1 MPDYNPAIAE
11 QIQPPQN
18 SLSNTFDTIM
28 NLQRTQAQTGL
39 LQLQQALQ
47 QRKLNGLAAATQA
60 YQAGEDPV
68 VAGLRGGLDPQDAAQ
83 FQNLGGTRTFMNAHG
98 GLLPQG
104 AEANANIAR
113 AGAETAKI
121 GIESRNLSLQTPG
134 IAAESDTKVRSGAA
148 QLANQY
154 IANPN
159 EENWQAMR
167 DYTAKYQGGL
177 AAAQLD
183 RITDPAQRMQRATGH
198 VGGGLTAEQGAQTV
212 ETQNPQGAPVYQTRS
227 QFLGGQTPGG
237 GGPAVGPTP
246 GAKKFQEG
254 GATENI
260 ADLKEANEKY
270 TNANEVQGG
279 LLNIQNNLDKLPAGG
294 YWTSGKGAADRLALA
309 KTVNTAVQSVGGNP
323 VFDPTKVAAGEAAQ
337 KGTVK
342 LGFDLAKTLGSR
354 EAAMIVQQ
362 SIGVQPGIEMTPEGN
377 HRIMTSLMVAAQR
390 DKDYTQFLHDALS
403 QNPGMLPGQAAIA
416 FNQAHPP
423 SEYVN
428 SVNRILNIPKAKVD
442 LLRANPDK
450 APDFDAKYG
459 GGDNVSRFLLAR

>member
-1 MPDYNPAIAE
+1 MPDYNPAVATGIA
-11 QIQPPQN
+11 PQGN
-18 SLSNTFDTIM
+18 ALSGTFDTIM

-39 LQLQQALQ
+39 IQLQQLQQAREYNALQ
-47 QRKLNGLAAATQA
+47 AAS
-60 YQAGEDPV
+60 QAGIHGESRSE
-68 VAGLRGGLDPQDAAQ
+68 AYMRNGGQNPSLISE
-83 FQNLGGTRTFMNAHG
+83 FQNYDSNARFAAGHG

-104 AEANANIAR
+104 AEATANIALR
-113 AGAETAKI
+113 GAETAKV
-121 GIESRNLSLQTPG
+121 GVETQNAGLQTAG
-134 IAAESDTKVRSGAA
+134 IAAESDTKVRAGAA
-148 QLANQY
+148 QVANQF
-154 IANPN
+154 IADPSS
-159 EENWQAMR
+159 ETRQAMIE
-167 DYTAKYQGGL
+167 YTRKYQGSL
-177 AAAQLD
+177 AAAQLE
-183 RITDPAQRMQRATGH
+183 RMSNDELMARAKGH
-198 VGGGLTAEQGAQTV
+198 VGGGLTAEQGAATV
-212 ETQNPQGAPVYQTRS
+212 ETQNPQGAPVYQTRA
-227 QFLGGQTPGG
+227 QFLAGQPGS
-237 GGPAVGPTP
+237 GGPVVGQSAA
-246 GAKKFQEG
+246 AKKFQEG

-260 ADLKEANEKY
+260 ADLKAANEKY
-270 TNANEVQGG
+270 ATAGEVQGG
-279 LLNIQNNLDKLPAGG
+279 LLNIQNNLDKLPVGG
-294 YWTSGKGAADRLALA
+294 FWTSGKGAADRLALA

-342 LGFDLAKTLGSR
+342 LGFDLAKTLGTR

-403 QNPGMLPGQAAIA
+403 QNPNMLPGQAAIA

-428 SVNRILNIPKAKVD
+428 RVNQILNIPKAKVD

-459 GGDNVSRFLLAR
+459 NGDNISRFLLAR